1 MDFLDIIWLLFIVSA
16 LSPLVQRRLL
26 ESRRLSTM
34 RRIEESRGTR
44 LIALIHRQ
52 ETLSLFG
59 FPLMRY
65 IDIQDSEEIIR
76 AVKMTDDSIPIDIIL
91 HTPGGL
97 VLAAEQVAHALLKH
111 PSKVT
116 VFIPHYAM
124 SGGALVALS
133 GDEIIMDENAV
144 MGPVDPQVGKYPAAS
159 IIQAAESK
167 PIDKVDDETLILAD
181 ISRKAMKQVR
191 RCVETILAEKMTAP
205 EAAKLAR
212 ILTGGKWTHDYPI
225 TLEEAR
231 SINLPVST
239 GIPDEIFHF
248 MTLFPQPA
256 ARRPSVQYV
265 PLPYREAPDGKGK

>member
-1 MDFLDIIWLLFIVSA
+1 
-16 LSPLVQRRLL
+16 
-26 ESRRLSTM
+26 
-34 RRIEESRGTR
+34 
-44 LIALIHRQ
+44 
-52 ETLSLFG
+52 
-59 FPLMRY
+59 
-65 IDIQDSEEIIR
+65 
-76 AVKMTDDSIPIDIIL
+76 
-91 HTPGGL
+91 
-97 VLAAEQVAHALLKH
+97 
-111 PSKVT
+111 
-116 VFIPHYAM
+116 
-124 SGGALVALS
+124 
-133 GDEIIMDENAV
+133 MDENAV

-212 ILTGGKWTHDYPI
+212 ILTSGKWTHDYPI

>member
-16 LSPLVQRRLL
+16 RSPLVQRRLL